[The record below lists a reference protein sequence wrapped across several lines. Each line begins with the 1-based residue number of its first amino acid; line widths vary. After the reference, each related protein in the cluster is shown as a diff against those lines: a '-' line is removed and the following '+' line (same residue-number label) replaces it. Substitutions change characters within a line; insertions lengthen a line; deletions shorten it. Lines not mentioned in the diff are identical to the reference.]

1 MSGNTNNQNL
11 SNMTKYV
18 NRFSL
23 FKNPGSN
30 FRGQPTPPGYEGTIG
45 YNELTMRRKAEVLK
59 HKQPGNE
66 LTKKQRLS
74 MIARGKSRRLPN
86 AASQSQT
93 ATNPNTRPFT
103 PGSTD
108 SYAYKPIYKPGTDD
122 KVIIG
127 LTAPNIN
134 TNAIIDKPSANSD
147 VPGTKPLY
155 YNKEVPLINYKITRQ
170 YPSNFNGDNDPQQI
184 LEYFPGDGLA
194 PAFLYGLGYQ

>member
-1 MSGNTNNQNL
+1 MSGNTNNQNP

-30 FRGQPTPPGYEGTIG
+30 FRGQTTPPGYEGTKG

-66 LTKKQRLS
+66 ITKKQRLS

-93 ATNPNTRPFT
+93 ATNPNTRPFDT
-103 PGSTD
+103 NPTD
-108 SYAYKPIYKPGTDD
+108 PYAYKPIYKPGTDD

-134 TNAIIDKPSANSD
+134 TDAIIDKPSTNSD
-147 VPGTKPLY
+147 VPGAKLLY

-170 YPSNFNGDNDPQQI
+170 YPSDFNGDNDPQQI
-184 LEYFPGDGLA
+184 LEYYASTGSQDHI
-194 PAFLYGLGYQ
+194 LYSIV